1 MIEPKDAIA
10 RTWVQGL
17 RARSTKTAIAYADA
31 VNRFLEYVAKPV
43 TEITVQ
49 DALAYVGSLADSGLA
64 RASVAHH
71 ISAIRSFLRH
81 CQGLGLIPSTPLD
94 ALKRPRVVITSMNRY
109 LTRDEAERLL
119 SAAKGISPQA
129 HLAVAM
135 MLLTGL
141 RVSELAQAEWRHV
154 FKDPQGNIGLLV
166 HGKGGKER
174 VVAIRDDLWELVSKD
189 RRRRGLTDS
198 LDARDRSPLVADRQG
213 TPYSAVGLWKVVK
226 KATRAA
232 GIEKDVSPH
241 WLRHSFG
248 TLAALGGA
256 NVFQIQAAMG
266 HAQIT
271 TSQRYIH
278 WARGL
283 ADSAV
288 HRVDLRLDTTE
299 GQGRQVMRRKRI

>member
-1 MIEPKDAIA
+1 
-10 RTWVQGL
+10 
-17 RARSTKTAIAYADA
+17 
-31 VNRFLEYVAKPV
+31 
-43 TEITVQ
+43 
-49 DALAYVGSLADSGLA
+49 
-64 RASVAHH
+64 
-71 ISAIRSFLRH
+71 
-81 CQGLGLIPSTPLD
+81 
-94 ALKRPRVVITSMNRY
+94 MNRY
-109 LTRDEAERLL
+109 LMRDEAERLL
-119 SAAKGISPQA
+119 AAAKGISPQA

-174 VVAIRDDLWELVSKD
+174 IVALRDDLWELIRED

-213 TPYSAVGLWKVVK
+213 TPNSAVGLWKVVK

-256 NVFQIQAAMG
+256 NVFQIQVAMG

-288 HRVDLRLDTTE
+288 HRVDLRLDTTK
-299 GQGRQVMRRKRI
+299 GMGRQVMRRKRT

>member
-1 MIEPKDAIA
+1 MP
-10 RTWVQGL
+10 
-17 RARSTKTAIAYADA
+17 
-31 VNRFLEYVAKPV
+31 LE
-43 TEITVQ
+43 
-49 DALAYVGSLADSGLA
+49 
-64 RASVAHH
+64 
-71 ISAIRSFLRH
+71 
-81 CQGLGLIPSTPLD
+81 
-94 ALKRPRVVITSMNRY
+94 
-109 LTRDEAERLL
+109 
-119 SAAKGISPQA
+119 
-129 HLAVAM
+129 
-135 MLLTGL
+135 
-141 RVSELAQAEWRHV
+141 
-154 FKDPQGNIGLLV
+154 
-166 HGKGGKER
+166 
-174 VVAIRDDLWELVSKD
+174 
-189 RRRRGLTDS
+189 
-198 LDARDRSPLVADRQG
+198 LDARDSSPLVADRLG

-288 HRVDLRLDTTE
+288 HRVDLRLDTTK
-299 GQGRQVMRRKRI
+299 GTGR

>member
-1 MIEPKDAIA
+1 
-10 RTWVQGL
+10 
-17 RARSTKTAIAYADA
+17 
-31 VNRFLEYVAKPV
+31 
-43 TEITVQ
+43 
-49 DALAYVGSLADSGLA
+49 
-64 RASVAHH
+64 
-71 ISAIRSFLRH
+71 
-81 CQGLGLIPSTPLD
+81 
-94 ALKRPRVVITSMNRY
+94 
-109 LTRDEAERLL
+109 
-119 SAAKGISPQA
+119 
-129 HLAVAM
+129 M

-174 VVAIRDDLWELVSKD
+174 IVALRDDLWELIRED

-198 LDARDRSPLVADRQG
+198 LDARDRSPLVADRLD

-288 HRVDLRLDTTE
+288 HRVDLRLNSTE